1 MEEKF
6 FCSGTAIQ
14 VFKKYFFWSSFETMF
29 LYTDE
34 DFKFIKTNL
43 VPRFQT
49 MKIVLLKKAS

>member
-1 MEEKF
+1 
-6 FCSGTAIQ
+6 
-14 VFKKYFFWSSFETMF
+14 MF

-49 MKIVLLKKAS
+49 MKIVSLKKASQVGWAISLV